1 MCTNSLTTATFLLP
15 FLTNEQHFLKQTK
28 ETRCVV
34 AIKIILQ
41 MKTWV
46 FIMHSHSTGLK
57 MKKGSQLSKLTRVVD
72 FFHFFTRLTCYLPSL
87 SLFIFCS
94 SFPKKQRKLWR
105 RRKGN
110 LKHSS
115 LDLQYVMFCAE
126 RKLCLDLCMRWKSF
140 VLHTESW
147 KSFVLH
153 TERKVTFTAAI
164 FCHR

>member
-41 MKTWV
+41 IKTLV

-57 MKKGSQLSKLTRVVD
+57 MKKGSQLSRLTHVVEIFD
-72 FFHFFTRLTCYLPSL
+72 FFLTRLTCFLLSL
-87 SLFIFCS
+87 SLFICCS

-105 RRKGN
+105 RRRKGN

-115 LDLQYVMFCAE
+115 VALQYVMFCAD
-126 RKLCLDLCMRWKSF
+126 RKLCMDLYMRWKSF
-140 VLHTESW
+140 VLHTE
-147 KSFVLH
+147 
-153 TERKVTFTAAI
+153 RRVTFTAAI